1 VPTLLFL
8 CETLVR
14 KKKRNEWLAYNLQ
27 KQDSPPS
34 RQKKKGKKGKKK
46 KKSREIRVG
55 DGVEVKSK
63 KEKNQKFPRVVGKEL
78 SLELQVFIY

>member
-1 VPTLLFL
+1 VSTLLFL

-14 KKKRNEWLAYNLQ
+14 KKRNEWLAYNLQ
-27 KQDSPPS
+27 KQDSPPLVK
-34 RQKKKGKKGKKK
+34 RKKEKKEKK
-46 KKSREIRVG
+46 KKSREMRVG

>member
-1 VPTLLFL
+1 MVSIQLTKARLPPLSSK
-8 CETLVR
+8 EKR
-14 KKKRNEWLAYNLQ
+14 KKR
-27 KQDSPPS
+27 
-34 RQKKKGKKGKKK
+34 KKK

>member
-1 VPTLLFL
+1 MVKHTTYKSKTPPP
-8 CETLVR
+8 LVKR
-14 KKKRNEWLAYNLQ
+14 KK
-27 KQDSPPS
+27 
-34 RQKKKGKKGKKK
+34 GKK